1 LSEARF
7 EIVEKEFDLSLIDN
21 RPKLND
27 LIIEI
32 ETQEEIVMAENE
44 KGLLYFCGFRVFCI
58 FSNNQIND
66 LQYKPISIYNK

>member
-44 KGLLYFCGFRVFCI
+44 KGLLYFCGFRERAENVYQKLC
-58 FSNNQIND
+58 N
-66 LQYKPISIYNK
+66 LT